1 MDRMPTDEDL
11 HLLPQRSLMQAPA
24 PHYLLL
30 TDSIVRT
37 CQTQEWRFVL
47 QGTNGGERIVASDT
61 EVDADNVRLALLA
74 VVRGLEALDGPSRVT
89 LVVAN
94 RSVRRG
100 IRRDLAQ
107 WRESGWQWERFG
119 QMVPIRDLDLWQ
131 RVDRVLAIHQVDCFA
146 WDADEQDSCSAEA
159 GDQSIGGQVAVG
171 EHAPEVIHHHV
182 PRRGADRTYPQ
193 RRQAVPAARQ
203 TNGWSQSMLDS
214 IPGLGRTALSR
225 SA

>member
-1 MDRMPTDEDL
+1 
-11 HLLPQRSLMQAPA
+11 MQAPA

-37 CQTQEWRFVL
+37 CQSQEWRFVL
-47 QGTNGGERIVASDT
+47 QATSGGERVVASDT
-61 EVDADNVRLALLA
+61 EGEADGVRLALLA

-94 RSVRRG
+94 RTVRRG

-107 WRESGWQWERFG
+107 WRERGWQWERFG

-131 RVDRVLAIHQVDCFA
+131 RVDRALAIHQVDCFA
-146 WDADEQDSCSAEA
+146 WDADEQESCGAQA
-159 GDQSIGGQVAVG
+159 GDQSFGGL
-171 EHAPEVIHHHV
+171 HAAAEVDSETNHFHV

-203 TNGWSQSMLDS
+203 KSIWGQGMLDS
-214 IPGLGRTALSR
+214 IHGLGRTALSR